1 MYLCVMDKKEKTK
14 RIKESIERM
23 DKLFGESSVI
33 KLGDN
38 QKMGNVDFISTGS
51 LKLDAAIGG
60 GIPRGRI
67 TEILGMESTF
77 KSSLCM
83 QTIAECQKAGGIAA
97 VIDFEHAYSKEQAES
112 LGVNNDEIYFAQPR
126 TAEEGLSILQELV
139 SSEAFDL
146 VCVDSIAAMLPATEK
161 EDSLEKQSMG
171 VLAKLMSKVCR
182 KLVGPISTSN
192 TAVIYVNQY
201 RQVLGSYVPMNTS
214 PGGLAIR
221 FYASVRLETSRSNIK
236 EGDEIVGN
244 ILKVKVLKNKVGA
257 PFRKAELR
265 YLFATGFDK
274 LTELIEVGIDTEIIQ
289 RGGAWIS
296 YGDVKTQGVEKFKQL
311 LADNEGLKIEIE
323 KKIKENLANA

>member
-1 MYLCVMDKKEKTK
+1 MEKKEKLK
-14 RIKESIERM
+14 KIKESLEKL
-23 DKLFGESSVI
+23 DKSYGSGSVI
-33 KLGDN
+33 RLGDN
-38 QKMGNVDFISTGS
+38 QKVGDVEFISTGS

-67 TEILGMESTF
+67 TEIVGMESTF

-83 QTIAECQKAGGIAA
+83 QTIAECQKSGGIAA

-112 LGVNNDEIYFAQPR
+112 LGVNNDDVYFSQPD
-126 TAEEGLSILQELV
+126 TAEQGLTILQELIT
-139 SSEAFDL
+139 SGAFDL
-146 VCVDSIAAMLPATEK
+146 ICVDSIAAMLPATEK
-161 EDSLEKQSMG
+161 EEGIDKQSMG

-182 KLVGPISTSN
+182 KLVAPISTSN

-201 RQVLGSYVPMNTS
+201 RQMLGTYVPTNTA

-265 YLFATGFDK
+265 YMFTTGFDK
-274 LTELIEVGIDTEIIQ
+274 LTELIEVGIDVGVINQ
-289 RGGAWIS
+289 GGAWIN
-296 YGDVKTQGVEKFKQL
+296 YGDIKTQGIEKFKKL
-311 LADNEGLKIEIE
+311 LADNDGLKVEIE
-323 KKIKENLANA
+323 KKIKEKLSGL